1 MDETD
6 AVSHRDPEP
15 APAYQPAD
23 GLEELYGE
31 DYFETRLSNDPQR
44 VAQFRQEGAFIRR
57 YVQSGRALDV
67 GCSTGEFLVAIDWRP
82 ERYGMEISK
91 YARAIAE
98 RNGHRFDKDLFNETD
113 FFDLVIFRGTIQH
126 LDEPF
131 LFMKQA
137 YKALAPG
144 GHVVFLATP
153 NTNSP
158 FYRLKKTL
166 PFIDEPRNFF
176 VPDDVGLARSLT
188 NFGFEVRETRHP
200 YLGTPYAHPLRDHW
214 RFAKNLVTP
223 RRTVIRHAF
232 WRSSMEL
239 IARKPA

>member
-1 MDETD
+1 MSGVESVPDLERDE
-6 AVSHRDPEP
+6 AAAYRP
-15 APAYQPAD
+15 AE

-31 DYFETRLSNDPQR
+31 DYFDTRHSNDPLR
-44 VAQFRQEGAFIRR
+44 VAQFRLEGQFIRR

-67 GCSTGEFLVAIDWRP
+67 GCSTGEFLVAIDWGP
-82 ERYGMEISK
+82 ERYGMEISD
-91 YARAIAE
+91 YAQAIAE
-98 RNGHRFDKDLFNETD
+98 RNGHRFDRDLFTERD

-137 YKALAPG
+137 YTALAPG

-166 PFIDEPRNFF
+166 PFIDEPRNFY

-188 NFGFEVRETRHP
+188 NFGFEVREVRHP
-200 YLGTPYAHPLRDHW
+200 YLRTPYAHPLRDHW

-223 RRTVIRHAF
+223 RRTIYPHAF

-239 IARKPA
+239 VARKPA